1 MSQNSALPGDELA
14 PLRPLKS
21 SHYAEERDAEV
32 AEPTRQSADP
42 AATATPAT
50 ASSSS
55 TNVPISALKGCCS
68 PCSGQTTL
76 FINLCGVM
84 ERVDEQLLPALY
96 RYVGAAFHA
105 TPRQLGLL
113 TFSRAVVQA
122 LSSPLAGLAGH
133 WFNRVH
139 VIAAGAAIWG
149 ACCMC
154 FAATSSISQAVLFW
168 AVDGIGLAL
177 LIPAAQSLIADLH
190 PAQLRGRA
198 FGLLHFT
205 GGVGGLLGSLLGT
218 NLGHLR
224 PFGMEGW
231 RFAFVLVALASWL
244 IGALTL
250 CFARDPRAQQ
260 SELGSPAS
268 QLSSSTLSSKSG
280 AAGRSRE
287 EWRAALQAMRG
298 ILGTPSFLVIIA
310 QGILGTT
317 PWLALVFATLY
328 LQLLGFSDLQASV
341 LVAIFLASN
350 AVGGLLG
357 GLLGDWA
364 ARRWPDHGRIAV
376 CQLSVTLGAPLSAL
390 IFKGLPQ
397 QPTNAAAALFGVVL
411 AITGLCITWAG
422 TACNNPIF
430 AEIVPPSNRNLVF
443 AFDRSFE
450 GAVAACAAPLVGWL
464 SQAAFGF
471 TGAAEVGPDFEE
483 NQARARALGS
493 ALLVFTAV
501 PWSLCALLFS
511 GLHFTYPRDR
521 DRAAKLAAAA
531 AEAEAEAAKL
541 MPTGADGK
549 PAALELVAV
558 GSADGLSEGS
568 LTQEDKAAP
577 LGSTTD
583 GGRRSSGSV
592 TEHSRGA

>member
-1 MSQNSALPGDELA
+1 
-14 PLRPLKS
+14 
-21 SHYAEERDAEV
+21 
-32 AEPTRQSADP
+32 
-42 AATATPAT
+42 
-50 ASSSS
+50 
-55 TNVPISALKGCCS
+55 
-68 PCSGQTTL
+68 
-76 FINLCGVM
+76 M

-105 TPRQLGLL
+105 TPRQLGTL

-122 LSSPLAGLAGH
+122 LFSPLAGLAGH
-133 WFNRVH
+133 WLNRVH

-149 ACCMC
+149 ACCLC
-154 FAATSSISQAVLFW
+154 FAATRSLGQAIPFW
-168 AVDGIGLAL
+168 ALDGVGLAL

-190 PAQLRGRA
+190 SAQHRGRA

-205 GGVGGLLGSLLGT
+205 GGVGGLLGSLLGA

-250 CFARDPRAQQ
+250 CFAHDPRAQHE
-260 SELGSPAS
+260 ELRPTG
-268 QLSSSTLSSKSG
+268 K
-280 AAGRSRE
+280 AGHARE
-287 EWRAALQAMRG
+287 DWRAALRAMWG
-298 ILGTPSFLVIIA
+298 ILRTPSFLVIILQA
-310 QGILGTT
+310 SFGILGTT

-328 LQLLGFSDLQASV
+328 LELLGFSDLQASV

-357 GLLGDWA
+357 GMLGDWA

-376 CQLSVTLGAPLSAL
+376 CQLSVSLGVPMSAL
-390 IFKGLPQ
+390 IFKGLPLE
-397 QPTNAAAALFGVVL
+397 PSAAAAVL
-411 AITGLCITWAG
+411 YAVTLAATGLGISWAG

-430 AEIVPPSNRNLVF
+430 AEIVPSAHRNLIF

-450 GAVAACAAPLVGWL
+450 GSMAACAAPLVGWL
-464 SQAAFGF
+464 SQVAFGF
-471 TGAAEVGPDFEE
+471 SGAAEVGPDPLE

-501 PWSLCALLFS
+501 PWSLCALFFS

-521 DRAAKLAAAA
+521 DHAAALAAAA
-531 AEAEAEAAKL
+531 VAAEAAAL
-541 MPTGADGK
+541 VPAGAEGE
-549 PAALELVAV
+549 PSGLELVAV
-558 GSADGLSEGS
+558 GSAEGLSEGD
-568 LTQEDKAAP
+568 LTEEDKAAL
-577 LGSTTD
+577 LGSSGA
-583 GGRRSSGSV
+583 GGGSSGSGGDGQNSSACLN
-592 TEHSRGA
+592 EL